1 MIEGAAAA
9 TAKVFSGET
18 VRRRA
23 APSGPGI
30 GGCRDPNLPDVA
42 VLAAPVLPIVGKV
55 MGRGTFIDRGNKA
68 AAFIAE
74 FGTLGIEALEF
85 VPDGC
90 AFRERR

>member
-23 APSGPGI
+23 APSGP
-30 GGCRDPNLPDVA
+30 DPSLPDVA

-68 AAFIAE
+68 AAFMAE